1 MKVMS
6 KILALCLA
14 LIMVLTVA
22 GCGGNSAGGGSD
34 KKTDASKK
42 DLDFGGETVTIIYEY
57 QPSDEY
63 GIDASR
69 DRELDRIKELNEKYN
84 VKIEMKKGPS
94 NYNEAIVS
102 SISSGVPVGNLIRIN
117 GNKNYDF
124 IKAGL
129 CANLN
134 DAMKKTGID
143 MTASQYDQ
151 RTNKYYNVNGNQ
163 YVMAYFIPQETL
175 ASDLWYYNKDILTE
189 MGYGAN
195 HINELYESGK
205 WNWNSVT
212 ELAKKATKT
221 DANGTITRY
230 GLGFRY
236 QYISVVSMV
245 LNNGGK
251 IGSVDEKGAPKAN
264 LHDAKVR
271 EALQQ
276 AYDWGA
282 VDKVMA
288 TTATN
293 ESDNL
298 FTKGEMFLYSTK
310 ASFAKNCYNSGINFG
325 VIYPPVGHSGTK
337 SVVPISTGSC
347 FMVPVTYQDK
357 ADKYLMLMDELYGEY
372 EDASREDIF
381 KADFIHLFN
390 EETSWNVLKNAT
402 LNTEIQDND
411 DFIAFNLEWTDP
423 AFGTVCQNLVKG
435 SITPGTVVEKYNDQY
450 QAVLDDL
457 FKGYALTGV
466 KK

>member
-1 MKVMS
+1 MKTA
-6 KILALCLA
+6 KKLLALVLA
-14 LIMVLTVA
+14 ALMAVVA
-22 GCGGNSAGGGSD
+22 VGCGGSGDSD
-34 KKTDASKK
+34 SGNKKTEASKK
-42 DLDFGGETVTIIYEY
+42 NLDFKGETITIIYEY

-84 VKIEMKKGPS
+84 VKIVMKKGPS

-102 SISSGVPVGNLIRIN
+102 SISSGVPVGNIIRIN

-124 IKAGL
+124 IRAGL

-134 DAMKKTGID
+134 DAMKETGID
-143 MTASQYDQ
+143 MTAAQYDQ

-163 YVMAYFIPQETL
+163 YVMSYIIPQETL
-175 ASDLWYYNKDILTE
+175 VQDIWFYNKDVLTE
-189 MGYGAN
+189 LGYSTN
-195 HINELYESGK
+195 YINELYEQGK
-205 WNWNSVT
+205 WTWSEAT
-212 ELAKKATKT
+212 ALAKKATKT
-221 DANGTITRY
+221 AANGTVSRY

-236 QYISVVSMV
+236 HYKAITSMV

-251 IGSVDEKGAPKAN
+251 IGSVDENGAPKVN

-276 AYDWGA
+276 AYQWGA
-282 VDKVMA
+282 VDKVLSTSETSA
-288 TTATN
+288 
-293 ESDNL
+293 SDSL
-298 FTKGEMFLYSTK
+298 FTKGELFMYCAN
-310 ASFAKNCYNSGINFG
+310 ASLAKSCYNAGVNFG
-325 VIYPPVGHSGTK
+325 VIYPPVGPSGSK
-337 SVVPISTGSC
+337 SSVTVSVGSS
-347 FMVPVTYQDK
+347 FIIPVTYQDD
-357 ADKYLMLMDELYGEY
+357 AAKYLMLMDELYGEY

-390 EETSWNVLKNAT
+390 EEDSWNVIKNAT
-402 LNTEIQDND
+402 LKTDMHTND
-411 DFIAFNLEWTDP
+411 DFTVFNLEWTDP

-435 SITPGTVVEKYNDQY
+435 SITAGTVVEKYNDQY